1 MLSMYDIW
9 LYIPTYISNIGN
21 YVIMQIDKVLGL
33 SRSGLMYVEMRL
45 HIMNIL
51 FLIKTRY

>member
-51 FLIKTRY
+51 FLI

>member
-9 LYIPTYISNIGN
+9 LYIPTYISNVGN

-33 SRSGLMYVEMRL
+33 SRSGLM
-45 HIMNIL
+45 
-51 FLIKTRY
+51 